1 MILTISFKN
10 KKISI
15 NGTAIEYKMN
25 ALSSFRSGLLFSYYT
40 SENDEGTW
48 RVSGE
53 GVPEGSK
60 LYYVKI
66 WDEDDNLAYLGAASK
81 SYNPK
86 TDREEYCWQSYYNET
101 NHYEFAYYPTTHAN
115 YNPYG
120 GGID

>member
-40 SENDEGTW
+40 NENDEGTW

-53 GVPEGSK
+53 GVCDLDPRAEWTGEALSEP
-60 LYYVKI
+60 VNI
-66 WDEDDNLAYLGAASK
+66 IS
-81 SYNPK
+81 
-86 TDREEYCWQSYYNET
+86 
-101 NHYEFAYYPTTHAN
+101 
-115 YNPYG
+115 
-120 GGID
+120 